1 MAKKVIPNLYITVQE
16 GVDFEAIQHNEQI
29 QEVLYNRVV
38 IAIKEANQ
46 TNKSEATVVELNSTG
61 NYIAINRNDWKKSL
75 KKAQDYFLN
84 LEEYEK
90 CADIQKLIDSI
101 NSYGSKGLY
110 RKAPR
115 TNKPN
120 NRSSKYTKAS

>member
-1 MAKKVIPNLYITVQE
+1 MAKKVIPNLYITIQE

-46 TNKSEATVVELNSTG
+46 TNKLEATVVELNSTG
-61 NYIAINRNDWKKSL
+61 NYISINRIDWKKSL
-75 KKAQDYFLN
+75 KKAQEYFSN

-101 NSYGSKGLY
+101 NSYGSKRLY

-115 TNKPN
+115 TDKPN
-120 NRSSKYTKAS
+120 NRSSKYSKTS

>member
-1 MAKKVIPNLYITVQE
+1 MAKKVVPNLYITVQD

-38 IAIKEANQ
+38 IAIKEADK
-46 TNKSEATVVELNSTG
+46 TNKLEATVVELNSTG
-61 NYIAINRNDWKKSL
+61 NYISINRIDWKKSL
-75 KKAQDYFLN
+75 IKAQEYFLN

-90 CADIQKLIDSI
+90 CADIQKLIDLI
-101 NSYGSKGLY
+101 NSYGSKKLY

-115 TNKPN
+115 TDKPN

>member
-1 MAKKVIPNLYITVQE
+1 MAKKVIPNLYITIQE

-46 TNKSEATVVELNSTG
+46 TNKLEATVVELNSTG
-61 NYIAINRNDWKKSL
+61 NYISINRIDWKKSL
-75 KKAQDYFLN
+75 KKAQEYFSN

-90 CADIQKLIDSI
+90 CADIQKLITLLQEAWD
-101 NSYGSKGLY
+101 
-110 RKAPR
+110 
-115 TNKPN
+115 
-120 NRSSKYTKAS
+120 